1 MQEPANEGGLHAG
14 FCAIVG
20 LPNVG
25 KSTLINKILGE
36 HLAAVSAKP
45 QTTRDRILGIHR
57 VDQVD
62 DAPASARAS
71 SDVGG
76 AGGAGDGGGVSTD
89 APVARSRAAQ
99 IAFVDTP
106 GLQDGKGALRRYMR
120 DEAVAAAAD
129 CDVVLLVIDASDR
142 GGRLPMR
149 LREDDAAPIAVAIA
163 KHPTVVALNK
173 IDRIAK
179 PDLLPL
185 MQAWTAELPG
195 AEIVPIS
202 AATGDGIEVL
212 QRAIARR
219 LPLGPALFPDGM
231 VTDRS
236 QQFIAREII
245 REQLYHQL
253 GKELPYACAVM
264 IESWNERPSKGDV
277 AIGAVIVVERDS
289 QKPIVVGRGGQRIR
303 ELGIAA
309 RAALGEALRR
319 TVHLSLFVRV
329 EEEWSRGEAGLRRL
343 GYASET
349 GQS

>member
-1 MQEPANEGGLHAG
+1 MQEPANEGGLYAG

-57 VDQVD
+57 VERVEPEV
-62 DAPASARAS
+62 AGTTGAEGAKAR
-71 SDVGG
+71 
-76 AGGAGDGGGVSTD
+76 
-89 APVARSRAAQ
+89 PAQ

-120 DEAVAAAAD
+120 DEAISAAAD
-129 CDVVLLVIDASDR
+129 CDVVLLMIDASDR
-142 GGRLPMR
+142 SGRMPSR
-149 LREDDAAPIAVAIA
+149 LREEDAAPIAAAVA
-163 KHPTVVALNK
+163 KHPTIVALNK
-173 IDRIAK
+173 IDRVAK

-185 MQAWTAELPG
+185 MQAWGDELPG
-195 AEIVPIS
+195 VEVVPIS
-202 AATGDGIEVL
+202 AATGEGISHLEA
-212 QRAIARR
+212 AIARR
-219 LPLGPALFPDGM
+219 LPVGPALFPDGM

-277 AIGAVIVVERDS
+277 AIGALIVVERES

-343 GYASET
+343 GYASES

>member
-1 MQEPANEGGLHAG
+1 MQEPANEGGLYAG

-57 VDQVD
+57 VDAVTSLG
-62 DAPASARAS
+62 DASP
-71 SDVGG
+71 
-76 AGGAGDGGGVSTD
+76 
-89 APVARSRAAQ
+89 PRAAQ

-120 DEAVAAAAD
+120 DEAVAAASD
-129 CDVVLLVIDASDR
+129 CDVVLLVLDASDR
-142 GGRLPMR
+142 GGRLPAR
-149 LREDDAAPIAVAIA
+149 LREEDAAPIAAAVAR
-163 KHPTVVALNK
+163 HPTVVALNK
-173 IDRIAK
+173 IDRVAK
-179 PDLLPL
+179 PELLPL
-185 MQAWTAELPG
+185 MSAWSAELPE

-202 AATGDGIEVL
+202 AATGDGL
-212 QRAIARR
+212 DALKGAIARR
-219 LPLGPALFPDGM
+219 LPVGPALFPDGM

-236 QQFIAREII
+236 QHFIAREII

-253 GKELPYACAVM
+253 GKELPYACAVV
-264 IESWNERPSKGDV
+264 IESWNERPTKGDV

-303 ELGIAA
+303 ELGTAA

-329 EEEWSRGEAGLRRL
+329 EEEWSRGEVGLRRL
-343 GYASET
+343 GYASES
-349 GQS
+349 GES

>member
-1 MQEPANEGGLHAG
+1 MQDSANDGGLYAG

-36 HLAAVSAKP
+36 HLAAVSPKP

-57 VDQVD
+57 VAEVAGADG
-62 DAPASARAS
+62 SAR
-71 SDVGG
+71 
-76 AGGAGDGGGVSTD
+76 
-89 APVARSRAAQ
+89 PAQ

-106 GLQDGKGALRRYMR
+106 GLQAGKGALRRYMR

-142 GGRLPMR
+142 SARVPAR
-149 LREDDAAPIAVAIA
+149 LREEDAAPIAAAVA
-163 KHPTVVALNK
+163 KHPTVLALNK
-173 IDRIAK
+173 IDRVAK
-179 PDLLPL
+179 PELLPL
-185 MQAWTAELPG
+185 MSAWTAELPG
-195 AEIVPIS
+195 VEVVPIS
-202 AATGDGIEVL
+202 AATGDGLEAL
-212 QRAIARR
+212 TAAIGRR
-219 LPLGPALFPDGM
+219 LPVGPALFPDGM
-231 VTDRS
+231 VTDRTE
-236 QQFIAREII
+236 QFIAREII

-253 GKELPYACAVM
+253 GKELPYACAVVV
-264 IESWNERPSKGDV
+264 ESWNERPSKGDL
-277 AIGAVIVVERDS
+277 AIGAVIVVERES

-309 RAALGEALRR
+309 RTALGEALRR

-343 GYASET
+343 GYASE
-349 GQS
+349 SDPS

>member
-1 MQEPANEGGLHAG
+1 MQEPANEGGLYAG

-57 VDQVD
+57 VERVEADELGTSGG
-62 DAPASARAS
+62 PAR
-71 SDVGG
+71 
-76 AGGAGDGGGVSTD
+76 
-89 APVARSRAAQ
+89 PAQ

-120 DEAVAAAAD
+120 DEAITAAAD
-129 CDVVLLVIDASDR
+129 CDVVLLVVDASER
-142 GGRLPMR
+142 SSRLPHR
-149 LREDDAAPIAVAIA
+149 LREEDATPIAAAVA

-173 IDRIAK
+173 IDRVAK

-185 MQAWTAELPG
+185 MQAWAAELPN

-202 AATGDGIEVL
+202 AATGDGLEHL
-212 QRAIARR
+212 QAAIARR
-219 LPLGPALFPDGM
+219 LPVGPALFPDGM

-277 AIGAVIVVERDS
+277 AIGAVIVVERES

-343 GYASET
+343 GYATES